1 MNAQGKT
8 NIIEVAFLSA
18 LGKSFRA
25 KKENEII
32 QYGKNEKVIE

>member
-18 LGKSFRA
+18 LGKSFRL
-25 KKENEII
+25 KKKMKLYNM
-32 QYGKNEKVIE
+32 GKMKK